1 MSNCKTIYTFKE
13 AIDLKSLV
21 PFSPW
26 GIGSPFKAVFYSS
39 CVNAPIWVNS
49 GGDYIPKPYIEDL
62 YALLKARFYDWYA
75 VEINSEDEPLTASSP
90 ELSAFITR
98 FINIIVNT
106 YDKYAAILAAFNT
119 AKSKLMGQVEAT
131 TETGYNDTPQSEG
144 DYTDDTHRSSYTK
157 VTSKVDGA
165 TPIERLDEIQK
176 KIRNIMLEWSNEFK
190 PLFWTD

>member
-1 MSNCKTIYTFKE
+1 MIRVDYTFKE
-13 AIDLKSLV
+13 VLDFLDNN
-21 PFSPW
+21 PNEPW
-26 GIGSPFKAVFYSS
+26 DMENSFKDEFYTAYGA
-39 CVNAPIWVNS
+39 APLWT
-49 GGDYIPKPYIEDL
+49 GTPAAAKPYLDDL
-62 YALLKARFYDWYA
+62 WSLLFARFSGWYCLE
-75 VEINSEDEPLTASSP
+75 VEYLPTTPVVKRDFLDKV
-90 ELSAFITR
+90 
-98 FINIIVNT
+98 INIIVNT

-165 TPIERLDEIQK
+165 TPVERLDEIQK
-176 KIRNIMLEWSNEFK
+176 KIRNTMLEWTNEFK